1 MSIDLIAL
9 FGLSSVGIIVAL
21 AGFIALLTKRIQD
34 SNKPFLQEE
43 LLRKISL
50 LEKQLDEINN
60 KNNQS

>member
-21 AGFIALLTKRIQD
+21 AGFIVLLTKRIQD